1 MSPGPLPAPSP
12 APRPRRPRAD
22 GRGGVRHRV
31 GILPGRRL
39 SDRGG
44 QAVARAIPGTLA
56 LPHPYGR
63 LQFGADL
70 DLFFRTMIGTGA
82 NPNVAAAI
90 VIGIEP
96 AWTERIASGI
106 AETGKPVAQFSIE
119 RHGDLRVLEMA
130 ARRAAQMMQDASEI
144 TRVPIER
151 GELLMSIK
159 CGESDTTSGLGANP
173 ATSQVVDRHI
183 AAGGTVLFGET
194 TELTGGEHLI
204 AARCATDEVRGKF
217 QQFFDDYLAMVERT
231 GANLLGSQPTQGNI
245 RGGLSTIEEKALGNI
260 EKTGT
265 APVVDALAPGERPT
279 VAGLNFMDTSCA
291 AAEFITLTA
300 AAGAVIHLFPTGQGN
315 VVGHPVEPVIKL
327 SANPVTVSTMSEHID
342 LDVSGLLNLEYSLT
356 EAGDRLENLI
366 DRTVNGRLTCAEALG
381 HREFALTR
389 LYPSA

>member
-1 MSPGPLPAPSP
+1 VAQQRLTGY
-12 APRPRRPRAD
+12 RRMD
-22 GRGGVRHRV
+22 GRV
-31 GILPGRRL
+31 GIRNHVLIVPVDDL
-39 SDRGG
+39 SN
-44 QAVARAIPGTLA
+44 AVVESVARAIPGTLA

-96 AWTERIASGI
+96 SWTERIASGI

-130 ARRAAQMMQDASEI
+130 ARKAAQMMQDASEI
-144 TRVPIER
+144 TRVPVER

-173 ATSQVVDRHI
+173 ATSQAVDRHI
-183 AAGGTVLFGET
+183 AAGGTVIFGET

-204 AARCATDEVRGKF
+204 AARCITEEVRKKF
-217 QQFFDDYLAMVERT
+217 QRFFDDYLAMVERT

-265 APVVDALAPGERPT
+265 APVVDALGPAERPT

-291 AAEFITLTA
+291 AAEFITVTA

-327 SANPVTVSTMSEHID
+327 SANPVTVATMSEHID
-342 LDVSGLLNLEYSLT
+342 LDVSGLLHLEYSLA
-356 EAGDRLENLI
+356 EAGDRLEDVI

-389 LYPSA
+389 LFPSA

>member
-1 MSPGPLPAPSP
+1 VAEERLTGF
-12 APRPRRPRAD
+12 RRAD
-22 GRGGVRHRV
+22 GRV
-31 GILPGRRL
+31 GIRNHVLIIPVDDL
-39 SDRGG
+39 SN
-44 QAVARAIPGTLA
+44 AVAESVARAIPGTLA

-70 DLFFRTMIGTGA
+70 ELTFRTLIGTGA

-96 AWTERIASGI
+96 TWTERIVSGI
-106 AETGKPVAQFSIE
+106 AETGKPAEGFSIE

-130 ARRAAQMMQDASEI
+130 ARRAAQLLQDASEI
-144 TRVPIER
+144 RREPVQR

-173 ATSQVVDRHI
+173 ATSQAVDRHI
-183 AAGGTVLFGET
+183 AAGGTVIFGET

-204 AARCATDEVRGKF
+204 AARCATGEVRKKF
-217 QQFFDDYLAMVERT
+217 QAFFDGYFAMVERS

-260 EKTGT
+260 EKTGS
-265 APVVDALAPGERPT
+265 APVVDALAPAERP
-279 VAGLNFMDTSCA
+279 VRPGLNFMDTSCA

-315 VVGHPVEPVIKL
+315 IVGHPVEPVIKIT
-327 SANPVTVSTMSEHID
+327 ANPVTLETMSEHID
-342 LDVSGLLNLEYSLT
+342 VDVTGLLQLEYSLA
-356 EAGDRLENLI
+356 EAGDRVERMI

-381 HREFALTR
+381 HREFAITR

>member
-1 MSPGPLPAPSP
+1 MAHQPLTGY
-12 APRPRRPRAD
+12 RRPD
-22 GRGGVRHRV
+22 GRV
-31 GILPGRRL
+31 GIRNHVIIIPVDDL
-39 SDRGG
+39 SN
-44 QAVARAIPGTLA
+44 AAAESVARAIPGTLA

-70 DLFFRTMIGTGA
+70 ELFFRTLIGTGA
-82 NPNVAAAI
+82 NPNVAAAV

-106 AETGKPVAQFSIE
+106 AETGKPVASFSIE

-130 ARRAAQMMQDASEI
+130 ARRAAQLLQDASEI
-144 TRVPIER
+144 TRVPVER
-151 GELLMSIK
+151 GELMMSIK

-173 ATSQVVDRHI
+173 ATSQAVDRHV
-183 AAGGTVLFGET
+183 AAGGTVIFGET

-204 AARCATDEVRGKF
+204 AARCATDEVREKF
-217 QQFFDDYLAMVERT
+217 QAFYDNYVAMVERT

-265 APVVDALAPGERPT
+265 APVVDALAPGQRPT
-279 VAGLNFMDTSCA
+279 RPGLNFMDTSCA

-315 VVGHPVEPVIKL
+315 VVGHPVEPVVKI
-327 SANPVTVSTMSEHID
+327 SANPVTVDTMSEHID
-342 LDVSGLLNLEYSLT
+342 VDVRGLLQLEYSLK
-356 EAGDRLENLI
+356 EAGDQLENVI
-366 DRTVNGRLTCAEALG
+366 DRTVNGRLTCAEVLG
-381 HREFALTR
+381 HREFAPTR
-389 LYPSA
+389 LFQSA

>member
-1 MSPGPLPAPSP
+1 MAAQPLTGY
-12 APRPRRPRAD
+12 RRPD
-22 GRGGVRHRV
+22 GRV
-31 GILPGRRL
+31 GIRNHVLVIAVDDL
-39 SDRGG
+39 SNAVVE
-44 QAVARAIPGTLA
+44 AVAKAIPGTLPLA
-56 LPHPYGR
+56 HPYGR

-82 NPNVAAAI
+82 NPNVAAAV

-96 AWTERIASGI
+96 AWTERIAAGI
-106 AETGKPVAQFSIE
+106 AETGKPVASFSVE

-130 ARRAAQMMQDASEI
+130 ARQAARLLRDASELS
-144 TRVPIER
+144 REPVGR

-173 ATSQVVDRHI
+173 ATAVAVDRHI
-183 AAGGTVLFGET
+183 AAGGTVIFGET

-204 AARCATDEVRGKF
+204 AARCASDGVRKKF
-217 QQFFDDYLAMVERT
+217 QAFYDAYVAMVERT

-265 APVVDALAPGERPT
+265 GPVVDALAPAERPA
-279 VAGLNFMDTSCA
+279 VPGLNFMDTSCA

-315 VVGHPVEPVIKL
+315 VVGHPVEPVLKIT
-327 SANPVTVSTMSEHID
+327 ANPVTAATMGEHID
-342 LDVSGLLNLEYSLT
+342 LDVSGLLQREYSLG
-356 EAGDRLENLI
+356 EAGDRLEAII
-366 DRTVNGRLTCAEALG
+366 DRTVNGRLTCAESLG

-389 LYPSA
+389 LHPSA

>member
-1 MSPGPLPAPSP
+1 VAEKRLTGY
-12 APRPRRPRAD
+12 RRAD
-22 GRGGVRHRV
+22 GRV
-31 GILPGRRL
+31 GIRNHVLILPVDDL
-39 SDRGG
+39 SN
-44 QAVARAIPGTLA
+44 AAAESVARAIPGTLA

-70 DLFFRTMIGTGA
+70 DLFFQTMIGTGA
-82 NPNVAAAI
+82 NPNVAAVV

-96 AWTERIASGI
+96 TWTERIASGI

-119 RHGDLRVLEMA
+119 RHGDLRILEMA
-130 ARRAAQMMQDASEI
+130 GRRAGQLLQDASEL
-144 TRVPIER
+144 TRVPVER

-173 ATSQVVDRHI
+173 ATSEAVDRHI
-183 AAGGTVLFGET
+183 AAGGTVIFGET

-204 AARCATDEVRGKF
+204 AERCATDEVRKKF
-217 QQFFDDYLAMVERT
+217 QGFFDGYFALVERT

-260 EKTGT
+260 QKTGT
-265 APVVDALAPGERPT
+265 APVVDALAPAERPT
-279 VAGLNFMDTSCA
+279 RAGLNFMDTSCA

-300 AAGAVIHLFPTGQGN
+300 AGGAVIHLFPTGQGN
-315 VVGHPVEPVIKL
+315 VVGHPVEPVIKIT
-327 SANPVTVSTMSEHID
+327 ANPLTQSTMSEHID
-342 LDVSGLLNLEYSLT
+342 VDVSGLLQLDYDLAS
-356 EAGDRLENLI
+356 AGDRLEDVI

-389 LYPSA
+389 LHPSA

>member
-1 MSPGPLPAPSP
+1 VAKQRLTGY
-12 APRPRRPRAD
+12 RRPD
-22 GRGGVRHRV
+22 GRA
-31 GILPGRRL
+31 GIRNHVLIIPVDDL
-39 SDRGG
+39 SN
-44 QAVARAIPGTLA
+44 AVVESVAKAIPGALP

-70 DLFFRTMIGTGA
+70 DLTFRTLIGTGA

-96 AWTERIASGI
+96 TWTERIVAGI
-106 AETGKPVAQFSIE
+106 AETGKPVAGFSIE
-119 RHGDLRVLEMA
+119 RHGDLRILEMA

-144 TRVPIER
+144 VRVPVER

-173 ATSQVVDRHI
+173 ATSEAVDRHI
-183 AAGGTVLFGET
+183 AAGGTVIFGET

-204 AARCATDEVRGKF
+204 AARCADDEVRKKF
-217 QQFFDDYLAMVERT
+217 QAFFDNYFAMVERT

-260 EKTGT
+260 QKTGT
-265 APVVDALAPGERPT
+265 TPVVDALAPAERP
-279 VAGLNFMDTSCA
+279 VRPGLNFMDTSCA

-315 VVGHPVEPVIKL
+315 VVGHPVEPVIKIT
-327 SANPVTVSTMSEHID
+327 ANPVTLSTMSEHID
-342 LDVSGLLNLEYSLT
+342 VDVSGLLRLEYDLAA
-356 EAGDRLENLI
+356 AGTRLEDVI
-366 DRTVNGRLTCAEALG
+366 DRTINGRLTCAEALG